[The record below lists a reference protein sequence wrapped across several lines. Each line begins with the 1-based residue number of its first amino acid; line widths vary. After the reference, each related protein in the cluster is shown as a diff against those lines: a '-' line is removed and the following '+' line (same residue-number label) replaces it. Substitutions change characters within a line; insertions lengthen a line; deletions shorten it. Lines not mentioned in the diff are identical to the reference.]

1 MSRSGISMRR
11 GRLSRLRY
19 APPVAAVPTQSDRV
33 LVAFAGTGATPVN
46 RSAGNAMKLPPP
58 ATAFMAPA
66 SAPAKKRK
74 VASDRLK
81 SFFYHDPGDS
91 SKRTLALGETK
102 DESVGRSEMAAAVR
116 FSPSRPILAPRAFL
130 HSVIPPALSEAE
142 GTGATAPSAVAQ
154 WRDRGKSYTSWES
167 RGVS

>member
-46 RSAGNAMKLPPP
+46 RSTGNAIKLPPP
-58 ATAFMAPA
+58 ATAFMAPP

-74 VASDRLK
+74 MATDRLK
-81 SFFYHDPGDS
+81 SFFYHDPGES
-91 SKRTLALGETK
+91 SKRTLALGGGGWPQVPAE
-102 DESVGRSEMAAAVR
+102 
-116 FSPSRPILAPRAFL
+116 FSLP
-130 HSVIPPALSEAE
+130 
-142 GTGATAPSAVAQ
+142 ATARTLA
-154 WRDRGKSYTSWES
+154 WLRS
-167 RGVS
+167 R